1 MAYAMAIAAPGGA
14 DQFRRIEVSLPAP
27 GPGEVALRQTAIG
40 LNFIDIYFRQGT
52 YSWPVPRDLVTGSE
66 GAGVIEAVGEG
77 VGLRVGQRVA
87 YTTPNGA
94 YASHRILP
102 AAQAVPLPDAISDE
116 VAAAVMLK
124 GLTAQYLIHHS
135 HPVTH
140 GETVLFHAAA
150 GGVGL
155 LAGQWL
161 AAKGVRAIG
170 TAGGAAK
177 CALARAHG
185 YAEVIDYRAQ
195 DFVAEVM
202 RLTEGRGVAAAYDSI
217 GADTVLK
224 SLEVL
229 APFGTLVSFGQS
241 SGAPEDFRIS
251 HLARAS
257 LRVTRP
263 TLFHHTRVPGWL
275 AKASGELFAMIAS
288 GAIKVE
294 IAQRFPL
301 DAVALAHDALAGR
314 QTTGSTILV
323 P

>member
-1 MAYAMAIAAPGGA
+1 MAYAMAIAAPGGTE
-14 DQFRRIEVSLPAP
+14 QFHRIEAEVPAP
-27 GPGEVALRQTAIG
+27 GPGEITLRQTAIG

-52 YSWPVPRDLVTGSE
+52 YPWPVPRDLVTGSE

-77 VGLRVGQRVA
+77 VDLRVGQRVA

-135 HPVTH
+135 YFVTH

-170 TAGGAAK
+170 TAGGAVK

-195 DFVAEVM
+195 DFVSEAM
-202 RLTEGRGVAAAYDSI
+202 RLTEGRGVAAVYDSI
-217 GADTVLK
+217 GDDTVLK
-224 SLEVL
+224 SLQVL

-241 SGAPEDFRIS
+241 SGAPEEFRIS

-275 AKASGELFAMIAS
+275 MKASGEMFAMIAS

-301 DAVALAHDALAGR
+301 DAVASAHDALAGR